1 MKPIYYLVGFAV
13 IAAAYVYY
21 KKSQAAT
28 GAASTPA
35 PPDATTTD
43 IFGIPTDAVNS
54 VNTELGLL

>member
-21 KKSQAAT
+21 KKSQAAA

-35 PPDATTTD
+35 PPAATTTD